1 MPRHDI
7 ITPTGNAA
15 VSPPIAPPD
24 THADFPIGDVD
35 RHRLYDFR
43 GVIFD
48 VDPVFANSEEWYDAI
63 PEEIRPAKN
72 QPFYHL
78 FAENGESSYI
88 AYVSQQNLV
97 PDESDEPIE
106 HPAVSGLF
114 DRFSEGRYLLR
125 REDRH

>member
-1 MPRHDI
+1 MPRHDSI
-7 ITPTGNAA
+7 PTVGSAT
-15 VSPPIAPPD
+15 IAPPVA
-24 THADFPIGDVD
+24 HADFTIGDVV
-35 RHRLYDFR
+35 RHRLFDFR

-48 VDPVFANSEEWYDAI
+48 VDPVFANSEEWYQAI
-63 PEEIRPAKN
+63 PEEIRPPKN

-88 AYVSQQNLV
+88 AYVSQQNLI

-106 HPAVSGLF
+106 HPAISGLF

-125 REDRH
+125 REHRH